1 MKLFKYTMLVAAVCT
16 AFTLQPAKASII
28 TTTTFS
34 SELTVGPNGTTGD
47 FGTVDVSLTGDTA
60 TITFT
65 SNTAA
70 NFFFI
75 DSNAADVNLN
85 TSTFTES
92 IITDA
97 SFDSFKFGRTVNGFG
112 AFDLNVINSDGTGSK
127 VSTISFSVTSSD
139 FLAAGFTASD
149 VLDVNDHGFDAA
161 AHVVDFNGTSNPP
174 TFFVAEAPGQFH
186 VPDGGATAA
195 LLGLGMAGLAG
206 IRARFGRK

>member
-1 MKLFKYTMLVAAVCT
+1 MKLFKYTMLIGAVCA
-16 AFTLQPAKASII
+16 AFTLQPAKADLF
-28 TTTTFS
+28 T

-47 FGTVDVSLTGDTA
+47 FGTVTVSLTGDTA
-60 TITFT
+60 IITFT

-149 VLDVNDHGFDAA
+149 VLDVNDQGFDAA

-186 VPDGGATAA
+186 VPDSGATAT
-195 LLGLGMAGLAG
+195 LLGLGLMGLSG
-206 IRARFGRK
+206 LRAKFRRN

>member
-16 AFTLQPAKASII
+16 AFTLQPAKADLF
-28 TTTTFS
+28 T

-47 FGTVDVSLTGDTA
+47 FGTVTVSLTGDTA

-65 SNTAA
+65 SNTAG

-139 FLAAGFTASD
+139 FIGLTASQ
-149 VLDVNDHGFDAA
+149 VLDVNANGFDAA

-174 TFFVAEAPGQFH
+174 TFFVAEAPGQSH
-186 VPDGGATAA
+186 VPDSGATAT
-195 LLGLGMAGLAG
+195 LLGLGLTGLSVL
-206 IRARFGRK
+206 RARFGRN

>member
-1 MKLFKYTMLVAAVCT
+1 MKLFKYTMLIGAVCA
-16 AFTLQPAKASII
+16 AFTLQPAKADLF
-28 TTTTFS
+28 T

-47 FGTVDVSLTGDTA
+47 FGTVTVSLTGDTA

-65 SNTAA
+65 SNTAG

-161 AHVVDFNGTSNPP
+161 AHVVDFNGSESPP

-186 VPDGGATAA
+186 VPDSGATAT
-195 LLGLGMAGLAG
+195 LLGLGLVGLSG
-206 IRARFGRK
+206 LRAKFRRN